1 MTTFSENFNKLVKVT
16 LTEQQH
22 VKAEIQTTT
31 TNNKNIKDMDES
43 AKSHDFFQDNDAIGK
58 KKHSTTCIKSRNF
71 LSNIAYVGINKE
83 DYYNRNFIFDFYL
96 LLKKKSKSFFAQ

>member
-22 VKAEIQTTT
+22 VKAEIQTAT

-58 KKHSTTCIKSRNF
+58 KRTYDYLYKIKKF
-71 LSNIAYVGINKE
+71 
-83 DYYNRNFIFDFYL
+83 
-96 LLKKKSKSFFAQ
+96 SF